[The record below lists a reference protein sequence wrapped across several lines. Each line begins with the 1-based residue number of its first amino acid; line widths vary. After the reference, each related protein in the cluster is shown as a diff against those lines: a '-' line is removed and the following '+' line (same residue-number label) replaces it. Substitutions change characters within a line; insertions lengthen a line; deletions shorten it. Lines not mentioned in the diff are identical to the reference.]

1 MYVTIDVGLWRRK
14 DDVTVVV
21 VCVLLLS
28 FRSQLRVRPLDV
40 PSQRA
45 RAVELWTTSTVLAES
60 SPPYVRTYVR
70 NFYSSTRKSV
80 EHSSER
86 AEPLWKVAQQV
97 LQQPRKDGSLSLVGC
112 EKHDVHRMGA
122 MQLDLGVVPDK
133 VH

>member
-60 SPPYVRTYVR
+60 SPPYVRTYATFTLVL
-70 NFYSSTRKSV
+70 
-80 EHSSER
+80 ER
-86 AEPLWKVAQQV
+86 A
-97 LQQPRKDGSLSLVGC
+97 
-112 EKHDVHRMGA
+112 
-122 MQLDLGVVPDK
+122 
-133 VH
+133 